1 MTIQTTLSLIL
12 GGARSGKSRFAEQQ
26 AKENVTQG
34 KRLHYIATATPFDDE
49 MRMRIKHHQQ
59 QRGDNWAEHEC
70 ALELANL
77 LTQFTANDVVL
88 VECLTLWLNNVIYAL
103 GEACSNEALEARI
116 TELVQAAKNSQA
128 RLIFVSN
135 EVGMGVVPLGE
146 VSRYF
151 VDNAGRMNQQFAA
164 IADEVTLVTAG
175 LPLQLKGIAR

>member
-1 MTIQTTLSLIL
+1 MTIQATMSLIL

-26 AKENVTQG
+26 AKGKATQG
-34 KRLHYIATATPFDDE
+34 KRLHYVATATPFDDE
-49 MRMRIKHHQQ
+49 MRLRIKHHQQ
-59 QRGDNWAEHEC
+59 QRGADWSEHEC
-70 ALELANL
+70 ALELASL

-88 VECLTLWLNNVIYAL
+88 IECLTLWLNNVIFSL
-103 GEACSNEALEARI
+103 GEACSNEALEAHI

-164 IADEVTLVTAG
+164 IADEVTLVAAG
-175 LPLQLKGIAR
+175 LPLQLKGSAR

>member
-1 MTIQTTLSLIL
+1 MTIQATMSLIL

-26 AKENVTQG
+26 AKGQATQG
-34 KRLHYIATATPFDDE
+34 KRLHYVATATPFDDE
-49 MRMRIKHHQQ
+49 MRMRIKHHQD
-59 QRGDNWAEHEC
+59 QRGNDWAEHEC
-70 ALELANL
+70 AMELANL
-77 LTQFTANDVVL
+77 LTQFTADDVVL
-88 VECLTLWLNNVIYAL
+88 IECLTLWLNNIIFSL
-103 GEACSNEALEARI
+103 GEACSNEALEAHI

-164 IADEVTLVTAG
+164 IADEVTLVAAG
-175 LPLQLKGIAR
+175 LPLQLKGVAR

>member
-1 MTIQTTLSLIL
+1 MTMQATLSLIL
-12 GGARSGKSRFAEQQ
+12 GGARSGKSRFAEQL
-26 AKENVTQG
+26 AKDKAAQDN
-34 KRLHYIATATPFDDE
+34 KLHYVATATPFDDE
-49 MRMRIKHHQQ
+49 MRMRIKHHQL
-59 QRGDNWAEHEC
+59 QRGDDWAEHEC

-88 VECLTLWLNNVIYAL
+88 IECLTLWLNNVIFSL
-103 GEACSNEALEARI
+103 GETCSNEALEARI
-116 TELVQAAKNSQA
+116 AELVQAAKDSQA

-164 IADEVTLVTAG
+164 IADEVTLVAAG
-175 LPLQLKGIAR
+175 LPLQLKGSAG